1 MQFFLLATS
10 EKEKEKMKRAN
21 FAVSVAIL
29 VVLSMVAPFYGP
41 ATGWTAQAAP
51 PQVLRVGL
59 DGEPTHLDPTAP
71 SEDLVEYTSSQPI
84 FDALL
89 EYSYDGKMTVVGNLA
104 ESWEWV
110 DPQTFKFTLRKG
122 VKFHNGKE
130 LTTADVKYTFDR
142 IKDPKTGSRIAAYL
156 DAVKEVEV
164 VDDSTGIIHLSY
176 PFAPLE
182 TYVLE
187 KVYIVPEGAGDTLRT
202 APVGTGAFKFK
213 EWVSGEKVV
222 LVKNTDYWKPGKP
235 MLDELVFQFFPQYQ
249 TALNSFRAG
258 NTDIILWL
266 NNADADPL
274 KKEAGVRIEE
284 MGLYGNF
291 YIGFNMTQEPFNN
304 QKVREAIKYG
314 VDKALV
320 LDRAQMGYGSTV
332 DINESPDSPFY
343 VPDFNYKRDVEKA
356 KQLLAEAGY
365 PNGFSADLIIP
376 LTPTEG
382 PIGEAAAFSLSEIGL
397 NITPVKLKVPEY
409 IDQVFTRKDYPF
421 MVCGYAGV
429 PDPDFFDYTYL
440 HSKGSTNVFHYNNPQ
455 VDDLLTK
462 ARSDPNMEN
471 RKQLYKQVFDLAYNQ
486 DVVIVWLINEYRFT
500 AIRDNVKDFKWNK
513 SKLYEYEDVTIQ

>member
-1 MQFFLLATS
+1 
-10 EKEKEKMKRAN
+10 MKRAN
-21 FAVSVAIL
+21 LAISVVTL
-29 VVLSMVAPFYGP
+29 LVLSMVATLFGPFTAG
-41 ATGWTAQAAP
+41 TAQAAD
-51 PQVLRVGL
+51 PQILRIGL

-89 EYSYDGKMTVVGNLA
+89 EYSFDGKMTIVGNLA

-110 DPQTFKFTLRKG
+110 DAQTFKFTLRAG

-130 LTTADVKYTFDR
+130 LSTADVKYTFDR
-142 IKDPKTGSRIAAYL
+142 IKDPNTGSKIAAYL
-156 DAVKEVEV
+156 DAVKDVEI
-164 VDDSTGIIHLSY
+164 VDGSTAIIHLSY

-187 KVYIVPEGAGDTLRT
+187 KIYIVPDGAGDELKT
-202 APVGTGAFKFK
+202 APVGTGAFMFK
-213 EWVSGEKVV
+213 EWVKGEKVV

-235 MLDELVFQFFPQYQ
+235 TLDELVFQFFPQYQ

-258 NTDIILWL
+258 DTDIILWL

-274 KKEAGVRIEE
+274 KKEAGIRIEE
-284 MGLYGNF
+284 MGLFGNF
-291 YIGFNMTQEPFNN
+291 YIGFGMNQEPFNN
-304 QKVREAIKYG
+304 PKVREAIKLG

-320 LDRAQMGYGSTV
+320 LDRAQLGYGSTV
-332 DINESPDSPFY
+332 DINETPDSPFY
-343 VPDFNYKRDVEKA
+343 TADFNYQRDIEKA

-365 PNGFSADLIIP
+365 PDGFDADLIIP

-382 PIGEAAAFSLSEIGL
+382 PIGEAVAYSLSEIGL
-397 NITPVKLKVPEY
+397 NITPLKLKVPEF
-409 IDQVFTRKDYPF
+409 IDQVFVRKDYPF
-421 MVCGYAGV
+421 MICGYAGV

-440 HSKGSTNVFHYNNPQ
+440 HSKGSTNIFHYANPK
-455 VDDLLTK
+455 VDELLAQ

-471 RKQLYKQVFDLAYNQ
+471 RVQMYKQVFDLAFNQ
-486 DVVIVWLINEYRFT
+486 DNVIVWLINEYRFT

-513 SKLYEYEDVTIQ
+513 SKIYEYEDVTIQ